1 MICMVHIGN
10 IFVKL
15 MLCISYILYT
25 NTHTLILYYY
35 ASIQPGGEKKRL
47 SIGNELIGSHTTSE
61 GDHLRKEVEKEGVQ
75 TLTTTTTNTK
85 RTIVFCDEPT
95 SGLDSYQAQR
105 VMQLL
110 KDITMKGY
118 TVISSIHQPRSS
130 IYSMFDEITLLSEGN
145 VIYTGDAQAMPDYF
159 AALGTACINN

>member
-1 MICMVHIGN
+1 M
-10 IFVKL
+10 
-15 MLCISYILYT
+15 
-25 NTHTLILYYY
+25 
-35 ASIQPGGEKKRL
+35 QP
-47 SIGNELIGSHTTSE
+47 HTTS
-61 GDHLRKEVEKEGVQ
+61 
-75 TLTTTTTNTK
+75 TTIATTTTNNNNNKK

-145 VIYTGDAQAMPDYF
+145 VIYTGDAQAMPEYF
-159 AALGTACINN
+159 AALGMKYICVYTTIYV

>member
-1 MICMVHIGN
+1 M
-10 IFVKL
+10 
-15 MLCISYILYT
+15 YILYIIYYI
-25 NTHTLILYYY
+25 LIH
-35 ASIQPGGEKKRL
+35 IQPGGEKKRL
-47 SIGNELIGSHTTSE
+47 SIGNELIGSHTTSQD
-61 GDHLRKEVEKEGVQ
+61 DHLRKEVDKEGVQ
-75 TLTTTTTNTK
+75 PHTTTTTATTTK

-130 IYSMFDEITLLSEGN
+130 IYSMFDEITLLSEGH